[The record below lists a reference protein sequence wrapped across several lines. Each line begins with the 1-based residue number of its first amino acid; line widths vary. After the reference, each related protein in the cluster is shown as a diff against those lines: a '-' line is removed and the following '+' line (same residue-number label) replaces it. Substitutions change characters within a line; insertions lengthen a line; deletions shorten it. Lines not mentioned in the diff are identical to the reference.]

1 MTRTL
6 IAVLALAGMTG
17 MAAATTVVIVE
28 PLGQAQIVE
37 AKKCKA
43 GFMLNKRK
51 TRCIAKS
58 SGSGSSSG
66 GSSSSGGGS
75 SSGGS
80 F

>member
-17 MAAATTVVIVE
+17 MAAATTIVVVE

-43 GFMLNKRK
+43 GFKLNKRK

-58 SGSGSSSG
+58 SGSSSSG
-66 GSSSSGGGS
+66 SSPGGGS